1 MNAIDRATLLRL
13 AENSQW
19 PSVSLYL
26 PVDHTGTRTDGDR
39 IRLRNLAKQAPE
51 RLALDGIDRAAADT
65 MLSGVLAVAADDAAW
80 GGGPSGLAVFVTAD
94 GAEALWLDVAMPE
107 MMVVG
112 DRFYLRPVYPA
123 YAGEKKA
130 WALAIDSNRTR
141 LFHLDPASIEEVE
154 LPKGTSASLTA
165 DLESEEHEES
175 LQFHS
180 VPGATAEGAQGVN
193 TAMFHGHG
201 AERDFDKIARARFML
216 QLSRGV
222 VERIGA
228 GSDEPLV
235 LLGVDNMIDEF
246 RASSHYAHVAA
257 EQVDGA
263 TDQLSPADVLRKVL
277 AALAPRVEAARAAD
291 LEELRALAGTGR
303 TSTDAA
309 EIVAAAAAGRVKT
322 LFIDDASGPWGWFDR
337 TTFDVTHLC
346 DAEPHLLRE
355 GTGGALEPD
364 MFDCG
369 WDLVD
374 LAAAE
379 TVRHDGAVRAFR
391 GEGSPVHGAAAV
403 FRY

>member
-1 MNAIDRATLLRL
+1 
-13 AENSQW
+13 
-19 PSVSLYL
+19 
-26 PVDHTGTRTDGDR
+26 
-39 IRLRNLAKQAPE
+39 
-51 RLALDGIDRAAADT
+51 
-65 MLSGVLAVAADDAAW
+65 
-80 GGGPSGLAVFVTAD
+80 
-94 GAEALWLDVAMPE
+94 
-107 MMVVG
+107 
-112 DRFYLRPVYPA
+112 
-123 YAGEKKA
+123 
-130 WALAIDSNRTR
+130 
-141 LFHLDPASIEEVE
+141 VE

-165 DLESEEHEES
+165 DLDAEQHEES

-201 AERDFDKIARARFML
+201 AERDFDKIARGRFML

-228 GSDEPLV
+228 GSGEPLV
-235 LLGVDNMIDEF
+235 LLGVDNMVDEF
-246 RASSHYAHVAA
+246 RASSHYAHIAA

-277 AALAPRVEAARAAD
+277 AALAPRVEAARSAD

-355 GTGGALEPD
+355 GAGALEPD

-369 WDLVD
+369 WDLID